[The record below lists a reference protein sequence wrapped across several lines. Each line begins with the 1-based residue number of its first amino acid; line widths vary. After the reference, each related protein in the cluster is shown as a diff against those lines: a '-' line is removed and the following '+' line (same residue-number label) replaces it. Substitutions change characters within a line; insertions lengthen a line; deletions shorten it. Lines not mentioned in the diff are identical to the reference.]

1 MFFYVEIFTKDG
13 IAEKLL
19 LFKID
24 FLLFTTYR
32 LHKAFGVFVFYPK
45 KKKIKMWKNDRR
57 SSKKK
62 SIG

>member
-45 KKKIKMWKNDRR
+45 KKKIKM
-57 SSKKK
+57 
-62 SIG
+62 